1 MKKISGLI
9 ALTVFSVALWLLFHE
24 LQHYHYH
31 QIARAAHAIPNAR
44 IALALGLT
52 LLNYLLLTG
61 YDSLAFRYIGQ
72 RLSYREIGP
81 ASFFAYSISNN
92 LGFSLFSG
100 AAVRYHFYS
109 ACGVSAG
116 NISRVVAF
124 CSLTFWAG
132 YTAISGTT
140 FLLSSPPVDGLLQ
153 GHALWLRPLG
163 ALLLTLPAAYLI
175 LCRRHRG
182 PVRFKRL
189 EFALPEVSVAAL
201 QLLVGAADIVLT
213 SLVLF
218 VLLPPELHL
227 SYPGFLATFNLA
239 LIAGLLSYVPGGLG
253 VFETTVL
260 LLLPSEAKNSA
271 VVGALLAFR
280 VIYYLLPL
288 IAASASITGIEL
300 YSRRHT
306 VGRVARQAGGVVSFL
321 LPHFLAATTFLG
333 GVVLLFS
340 GATPTIHHR
349 LIRLIQYLPLSVIEV
364 SHFLSSLAGAALLI
378 LARGIQRRLDSA
390 WQVSLA
396 LLLLGALWSLL
407 KGLDYEEA
415 TLLLLFCLLLW
426 SSRGQFF
433 RKASLASERFTPG
446 WIVLVCVTL
455 AGVVWVGMFSYKHVE
470 YSHDLWWHWALYGD
484 ASRSMRAALG
494 AAVITV
500 LFGLARLLQ
509 PTPASPRMPG
519 AEELLRVRD
528 IVDKSPDTR
537 ACLALLGDKSLLF
550 SGSGQSFLM
559 YGVSRR
565 SWVALGGPVGRPE
578 EAREL
583 VWNFREMSHLHGG
596 WAVFYEVRPANL
608 PLYLDLGLS
617 LVKLGEEGLV
627 PLEDFSVDG
636 ASHKSFRRYL
646 NSVEREG
653 GQFEIVPAGQVAQ
666 VLPELRAVSDSWLSL
681 KHTGEKRFSLGFFD
695 PRYLSLRPVAV
706 VRREGRIVAF
716 ANLMYTD
723 LKEELS
729 VDLMRY
735 GPEAPEGSMEYLFVR
750 LMLWG
755 REQGFERFNIGMA
768 PLSGLEDRTLAPLW
782 NQVGAL
788 LFHHGQH
795 FYNFQGLRAYKE
807 KFHPVWEPRYLAT
820 PGGLA
825 LPRVLTHLAE
835 LVGGD
840 ILRTLGRPAARRP
853 GNGRPED
860 GSQA

>member
-1 MKKISGLI
+1 MKKMSGLI
-9 ALTVFSVALWLLFHE
+9 ALALFSVALWLLFRE

-109 ACGVSAG
+109 AFGVSSG
-116 NISRVVAF
+116 NISRIVAF

-132 YTAISGTT
+132 YTLLSGTT
-140 FLLSSPPVDGLLQ
+140 FLLSPPPVDGLLH
-153 GHALWLRPLG
+153 GHTGWLRPLG
-163 ALLLTLPAAYLI
+163 AFLLTLPAAYLV
-175 LCRRHRG
+175 LCRTQRD

-189 EFALPEVSVAAL
+189 EFSLPSMPVAAL
-201 QLLVGAADIVLT
+201 QLLVGATDIVLT

-218 VLLPPELHL
+218 VLLPPDFHI
-227 SYPGFLATFNLA
+227 SYPQFLATFNLA
-239 LIAGLLSYVPGGLG
+239 LIAGLISSVPGGLG

-260 LLLPSEAKNSA
+260 LLLPAEAKNSA
-271 VVGALLAFR
+271 VVGGLLAFR
-280 VIYYLLPL
+280 AIYYLLPL
-288 IAASASITGIEL
+288 IAAAVSITGIEL
-300 YSRRHT
+300 YSRRHA
-306 VGRVARQAGGVVSFL
+306 VGRVARRAGEVVGFL

-340 GATPTIHHR
+340 GATPTIHGR
-349 LIRLIQYLPLSVIEV
+349 LIYLTRYLPLTVIEV

-378 LARGIQRRLDSA
+378 LARGIQRRLGTA
-390 WQVSLA
+390 YNVSLA

-433 RKASLASERFTPG
+433 RKASLVSERFTPG

-455 AGVVWVGMFSYKHVE
+455 ACVVWIGMFSYKHVE

-494 AAVITV
+494 AAVLTG

-509 PTPASPRMPG
+509 PAPVSPGLPG
-519 AEELLRVRD
+519 TEELEQAGG
-528 IVDKSPDTR
+528 IVAGSGDTR
-537 ACLALLGDKSLLF
+537 ACLALLRDKSLLF
-550 SGSGQSFLM
+550 SESRRSFLM
-559 YGVSRR
+559 YGVSKR
-565 SWVALGGPVGRPE
+565 SWVALGDPVGPPD

-596 WAVFYEVRPANL
+596 WAVFYEVRPANI

-627 PLEDFSVDG
+627 PLEDFSLDG
-636 ASHKSFRRYL
+636 ARHKSFRRYL

-653 GQFEIVPAGQVAQ
+653 GQFEILPAGQVPQ
-666 VLPELRAVSDSWLSL
+666 VLPELRDVSDRWLSL
-681 KHTGEKRFSLGFFD
+681 KHTGEKKFSLGFFD
-695 PRYLSLRPVAV
+695 PQYLSLRPVAL

-716 ANLMYTD
+716 ANLLYTD
-723 LKEELS
+723 RKEELS

-735 GPEAPEGSMEYLFVR
+735 TPEAPEGSMEYLFVR

-755 REQGFERFNIGMA
+755 REQGFGRFNIGMA

-825 LPRVLTHLAE
+825 LPRVLAHLAE

-840 ILRTLGRPAARRP
+840 ILHTIGRPTARRKV
-853 GNGRPED
+853 ET
-860 GSQA
+860 